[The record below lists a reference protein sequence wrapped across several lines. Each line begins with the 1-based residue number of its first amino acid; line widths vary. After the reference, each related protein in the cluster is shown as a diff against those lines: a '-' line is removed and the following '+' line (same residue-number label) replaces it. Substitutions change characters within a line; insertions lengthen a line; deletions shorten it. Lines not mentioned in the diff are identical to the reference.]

1 LLRII
6 TTRSPPIDLGF
17 LLHKNPN
24 RVHEIDLCCARAI
37 MFYLEVGEQQV
48 TFALLLD
55 IDPVVLV
62 RSKNKSA

>member
-1 LLRII
+1 
-6 TTRSPPIDLGF
+6 
-17 LLHKNPN
+17 
-24 RVHEIDLCCARAI
+24 